1 MLPRPIHVPDAL
13 SESTR
18 EAFVSLIRDT
28 REVWESRELLYNL
41 TMRELR
47 GKYKGTALGWG
58 WSLVNPLMT
67 AAIYTLVFSTIMKVA
82 PPTAANGS
90 SNYTLFLLCGL
101 LPWTFMTTC
110 ITGGMGALVGN
121 ANLIKKTYF
130 PRRLLLVSNT
140 GATLVNHFIEMLV
153 LAVLLLIWRVNVL
166 PWIVPV
172 LLIELLLAV
181 FGLGLALMLSVIN
194 VYFRD
199 TTHFVGIFIQ
209 LWFYATPVIY
219 PITMV
224 TQGRDPTSW
233 VHRWHVLDIY
243 QANPALYFIETIK
256 DMLYTGAMPAWTH
269 FVYAVVI
276 ALVTLWIGNAVF
288 GRLEGRLAEE
298 L

>member
-1 MLPRPIHVPDAL
+1 
-13 SESTR
+13 
-18 EAFVSLIRDT
+18 
-28 REVWESRELLYNL
+28 
-41 TMRELR
+41 
-47 GKYKGTALGWG
+47 
-58 WSLVNPLMT
+58 MT
-67 AAIYTLVFSTIMKVA
+67 AAIYTLVFSTIMRVS

-90 SNYTLFLLCGL
+90 SNYTLFLLAGL
-101 LPWTFMTTC
+101 LPWNFMVASF
-110 ITGGMGALVGN
+110 TGGMGTLVANG
-121 ANLIKKTYF
+121 NLIKKTYF

-140 GATLVNHFIEMLV
+140 AAAMFSHMIE
-153 LAVLLLIWRVNVL
+153 LIVISILFMAWGINVL
-166 PWIVPV
+166 PRIHLVIVV
-172 LLIELLLAV
+172 EILLAI
-181 FGLGLALMLSVIN
+181 FSLGLGLLFSVVN

-199 TTHFVGIFIQ
+199 TTHFVGLFIQ

-219 PITMV
+219 PITLV

-276 ALVTLWIGNAVF
+276 ALATLWIGNAVF

>member
-1 MLPRPIHVPDAL
+1 M
-13 SESTR
+13 
-18 EAFVSLIRDT
+18 SLIRDT

-140 GATLVNHFIEMLV
+140 GAALVNHLIEMLV

-166 PWIVPV
+166 PWIVPI

-219 PITMV
+219 PITLV